1 MHLSPSRGVQLPHRS
16 QWAQLPYTENIEAL
30 CFDLVVKKS
39 GKFQATINKT
49 KMTAVHAHSVDWL
62 YLYLFIVGLPEPLT
76 RDVEHSVPRFF
87 RVLSQDKL
95 G

>member
-1 MHLSPSRGVQLPHRS
+1 
-16 QWAQLPYTENIEAL
+16 
-30 CFDLVVKKS
+30 
-39 GKFQATINKT
+39 
-49 KMTAVHAHSVDWL
+49 MTAVHAHSVDWL